1 MAEAHSAVAFSFA
14 VTSEGFT
21 YDLNTEVLRALAKS
35 TIESWKHSASR
46 LKNSV
51 YSKFYPFHV
60 TSWFI
65 FAVAVFLASFFDVHA
80 SRYPVAVIENFL
92 KLHCGLTLSYHMFGC
107 LIFAFLL
114 WSLGSMVNRLLLRVL
129 LSNTGWIYKMP
140 NNIDASVK
148 IWAYLLKLLQGR
160 KPRLYSYQNSLPSL
174 PLPSLRD
181 TLERYL
187 ASVRCLHSEA
197 DFAELCRKARE
208 FRKGSGRKL
217 QFFLNVKYWLTS
229 NYVSDWWEEYV
240 YLSSRAPLMSN
251 SNYYGL
257 ETMWGPPGCP
267 TQAARAAFLV
277 YHCLKIRHAIYLGE
291 MEPIMLHGIVPL
303 CSLQYERQ
311 FNTTRIPETGKDVLV
326 HWAKSD
332 HIAVYHRGRY
342 FKCPFVVEG
351 RYLLPTE
358 LEAMFE
364 SILGDVSEPAA
375 GEKRLAALTAGPRD
389 DWAMARR
396 SFFSSGVNRTSL
408 NAIEKSAFFVVLDE
422 EAFGNDYKNINAFAK
437 SALCGKCCDRWF
449 DKSFTMIVYKDAKFA
464 ANSEHSWA
472 DAPITSHAVES
483 CLVHEFH
490 YNAIR
495 EPYLQ

>member
-14 VTSEGFT
+14 VTSEGLT

-46 LKNSV
+46 LKNSI

-65 FAVAVFLASFFDVHA
+65 FAVAVFLASFFDVYA

-92 KLHCGLTLSYHMFGC
+92 KQHCGLTLSYHMFG
-107 LIFAFLL
+107 
-114 WSLGSMVNRLLLRVL
+114 
-129 LSNTGWIYKMP
+129 Y
-140 NNIDASVK
+140 
-148 IWAYLLKLLQGR
+148 
-160 KPRLYSYQNSLPSL
+160 
-174 PLPSLRD
+174 
-181 TLERYL
+181 
-187 ASVRCLHSEA
+187 
-197 DFAELCRKARE
+197 
-208 FRKGSGRKL
+208 
-217 QFFLNVKYWLTS
+217 
-229 NYVSDWWEEYV
+229 
-240 YLSSRAPLMSN
+240 
-251 SNYYGL
+251 
-257 ETMWGPPGCP
+257 
-267 TQAARAAFLV
+267 
-277 YHCLKIRHAIYLGE
+277 
-291 MEPIMLHGIVPL
+291 
-303 CSLQYERQ
+303 
-311 FNTTRIPETGKDVLV
+311 
-326 HWAKSD
+326 

-375 GEKRLAALTAGPRD
+375 GEKRLGALTAGPRD
-389 DWAMARR
+389 DWAMARK

-408 NAIEKSAFFVVLDE
+408 NAIEKSAFLVVLDE

-449 DKSFTMIVYKDAKFA
+449 DKSFALIVYKDAKFA

-472 DAPITSHAVES
+472 DAPVTSHAVES

-495 EPYLQ
+495 EPYLHYVNGHCDGEPKKVLAPIRLHWKIPEQCISVIESSYSIARDLADSVDLVVKRFESFGKRIPKLFGLSPDSFVQMALQLAYFMEKKRFCLTYESSMVRMFREGRTDTVRSCSSASCEFVEGFLDPNLPVESKRSLLKTACDQHQRLYRDAMVGKGVDRHLFALYVVSKFLKSDSPFLKETTGMAFRVFSPVLGGLPPT